1 MDEPDYTLILCR
13 SGVVLKVCKLKADFV
28 LRFIFLYN
36 FGAAKQKIDK
46 IMTTILYAHPYEKSF
61 NHAILEQVV
70 AALEVA
76 GKEYTVLDLYADG
89 FNPAFEA
96 ASLALFN
103 AGKTADPLAQK
114 YLDTLVKTNEFIMIF
129 PIWWS
134 TMPAIVDGFFDKVM
148 LAGTA
153 FKYAQDGRL
162 VPDKINISRTVIF
175 STSEAPTE
183 LFRPFFVDYFR
194 PKVLE
199 TVGMFN
205 LEWYNCDNTSN
216 GTDEHRAAFLSLV
229 KEKMLK

>member
-1 MDEPDYTLILCR
+1 MQKSR
-13 SGVVLKVCKLKADFV
+13 NG
-28 LRFIFLYN
+28 LRALHGTIILYN
-36 FGAAKQKIDK
+36 FGAANKNER

-61 NHAILEQVV
+61 NHAVLEQVIS
-70 AALEVA
+70 ALEEA
-76 GKEYTVLDLYADG
+76 GKNYTVLDLYADG
-89 FNPAFEA
+89 FNPTFEA

-103 AGKTADPLAQK
+103 VGKTADPLAQR
-114 YLDTLVKTNEFIMIF
+114 YLDTLVKTDEFVMIF

-153 FKYAQDGRL
+153 FKYAPDGRL
-162 VPDKINISRTVIF
+162 VPDKVNIPRTVIF

-205 LEWYNCDNTSN
+205 LEWYNCENTSN
-216 GTDEHRAAFLSLV
+216 GTDAHRAAFLTLV